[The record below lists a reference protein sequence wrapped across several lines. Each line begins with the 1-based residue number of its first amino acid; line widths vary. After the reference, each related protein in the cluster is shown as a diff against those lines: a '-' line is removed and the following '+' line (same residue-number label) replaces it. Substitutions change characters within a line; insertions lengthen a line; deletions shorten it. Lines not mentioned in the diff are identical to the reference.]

1 MRAKAFQC
9 LLRQEIAYF
18 DRTEN
23 TSGAIC
29 ARLSSDA
36 LAVQQMTGARLG
48 MIFEM
53 LAMLI
58 CATAFGFW
66 FSWQLTLILLVI
78 FVILF
83 ALLSIDV
90 RAKGNLSHDIDL
102 TTSQAS
108 SVRVDYSVSLSTS

>member
-9 LLRQEIAYF
+9 LLRQEVAYF

-36 LAVQQMTGARLG
+36 LALQQMTGARLG

-53 LAMLI
+53 LAMWI
-58 CATAFGFW
+58 CATAFGLW
-66 FSWQLTLILLVI
+66 FSWQLTLIVLVI

-83 ALLSIDV
+83 ALFVIDI
-90 RAKGNLSHDIDL
+90 RAKAKLSRDIDL

-108 SVRVDYSVSLSTS
+108 SVGVDDSVSLVV